1 MEKIYS
7 RRKINL
13 EKGNNKLLK
22 ITIIIIIAI
31 FSGTSM
37 INSIKPMINKMCSSK
52 AKSIATMISN
62 EEATNVMKNYEY
74 TDLVDISRDV
84 NGKIMGIQT
93 LVIPINEIISD
104 VAVRIQKRFEEEEEK
119 DMYIRVGMLTGS
131 KILANSGPRFK
142 FRIANYGEIETD
154 FRSEFKEAG
163 INQTLHRLYLQV
175 DCNVAILGPFG
186 TTEEKISNQVILA
199 ENIIVGEIPDTYY
212 NFEGKDIEQGALEMI
227 E

>member
-7 RRKINL
+7 RRKISL
-13 EKGNNKLLK
+13 ERGNNKLLK

-31 FSGTSM
+31 VTVTSI
-37 INSIKPMINKMCSSK
+37 INSIKPIINKMCSSK
-52 AKSIATMISN
+52 AKSIATIISN

-74 TDLVDISRDV
+74 TDLVNISRDV
-84 NGKIMGIQT
+84 NGKITGIQT
-93 LVIPINEIISD
+93 LIIPVNEIISD
-104 VAVRIQKRFEEEEEK
+104 VAVRIQKRFEEEEK

-142 FRIANYGEIETD
+142 FRITNYGEIETD
-154 FRSEFKEAG
+154 FRSEFKESG

-199 ENIIVGEIPDTYY
+199 ENIIVGEIPDAYY
-212 NFEGKDIEQGALEMI
+212 NFEGKDIEQGALETI